1 MNIKKKRR
9 YKMTHTYL
17 LEIGLEEMPANVI
30 LDASNQLKNRVS
42 EFLKRERLA
51 FDSINTFSTP
61 RRLAVKINGLAE
73 GQPDKKETIKGPAK
87 KIAIDDEGNWTKAA
101 IGFSKGQGASPDDI
115 VFKDVK
121 GEEYVFIEKK
131 IKGKHTSEVLVEIVQ
146 EAKSINFPVSM
157 KWGNSSERYIR
168 PVHWLVSL
176 LDTKI
181 VSTEMFGV
189 EASNKTFGH
198 RFLGDEVTINHPDEY
213 EEKLANEY
221 VISDRDARQ
230 EMIKNQIT
238 ELCEANEWALPL
250 YNKELLEE
258 VTDLVEYPT
267 AFYGNFS
274 SEFLEVPES
283 VLETSMADHQRYFP
297 VRSKGEEKFLPH
309 FIGIRNGNK
318 DYLDKVVQGNEKV
331 LAARLEDAKFFY
343 DEDKKVSISEFVEKL
358 KGVTFQEKLGSLY
371 DKQLRVYQIVQV
383 LANQLNSSS
392 AVRENVKRAASIYK
406 FDLVTSV
413 VDEFTDL
420 QGVIGS
426 IYAHEKG
433 EPKEIAEAIEQQYM
447 PKSLN
452 GKLPYTETG
461 IILSLAEKLDTLLT
475 FFSIG
480 LIPSGSNDPFA
491 LRRNA
496 LGIIRIIKEHYLT
509 LPLRELVS
517 EIMNELDVSEEIQLG
532 FENHKEE
539 LFTFIRDRIDQ
550 QMKISDKSVPYD
562 VRQGVLY
569 SDQQDIVTMFDTAF
583 VLTDAKAQSEYRLVG
598 EALTRTANLAEKNDS
613 GFVVDEDH
621 FETESEAKLYSSIK
635 KLEQVFANTKS
646 AQKRYETLIEISP
659 IISTF
664 FDNNMVNTNY
674 KELRENRYALLSRL
688 HQITRN
694 FADFSKL
701 VIK

>member
-1 MNIKKKRR
+1 
-9 YKMTHTYL
+9 MTHTYL
-17 LEIGLEEMPANVI
+17 LEVGLEEMPANVI
-30 LDASNQLKNRVS
+30 LDAENQLNDKIKD
-42 EFLKRERLA
+42 FLDEERLT
-51 FDSINTFSTP
+51 FDSIEIFSTP

-73 GQPDKKETIKGPAK
+73 GQADTSETVKGPAK
-87 KIAIDDEGNWTKAA
+87 KIALDEEGNWSKAA
-101 IGFSKGQGASPDDI
+101 IGFSKGQGASTDDI

-121 GEEYVFIEKK
+121 GEEYVFIEKQ
-131 IKGKHTSEVLVEIVQ
+131 IEGKHASEILPEITNV
-146 EAKSINFPVSM
+146 AKSINFPVTM
-157 KWGNSSERYIR
+157 KWGNSTERYIR

-176 LDTKI
+176 LDTNI
-181 VSTEMFGV
+181 VSTKLFGIN
-189 EASNKTFGH
+189 ASNKTFGH
-198 RFLGDEVTINHPDEY
+198 RFLGNEITINHPDEY
-213 EEKLANEY
+213 EEKLKDEY
-221 VISDRDARQ
+221 VITNRDTRQ

-238 ELCEANEWALPL
+238 KLCEANEWALPL
-250 YNKELLEE
+250 YNKELLDE

-297 VRSKGEEKFLPH
+297 VRSKDEGKFLPH
-309 FIGIRNGNK
+309 FIGVRNGNK

-331 LAARLEDAKFFY
+331 LTARLEDAKFFY
-343 DEDKKVSISEFVEKL
+343 DEDKKVSINEFVEKL

-383 LANQLNSSS
+383 LANQLSSS
-392 AVRENVKRAASIYK
+392 SIVRENVKRAASIYK
-406 FDLVTSV
+406 FDLVTNV

-420 QGVIGS
+420 QGEIGT
-426 IYAHEKG
+426 IYAGEKG

-461 IILSLAEKLDTLLT
+461 IILSLAEKLDTLLM

-491 LRRNA
+491 LRRNT
-496 LGIIRIIKEHYLT
+496 LGIIRIIKEHYLS
-509 LPLRELVS
+509 LPLRELVTS
-517 EIMNELDVSEEIQLG
+517 IMSVLDVTEEVQLG
-532 FENHKEE
+532 FEKHKEE

-562 VRQGVLY
+562 VREAVLY
-569 SDQQDIVTMFDTAF
+569 SKQQDIVTMFDTAF

-598 EALTRTANLAEKNDS
+598 ESLTRTANLAKKNES
-613 GFVVDEDH
+613 NFVIDEEH
-621 FETESEAKLYSSIK
+621 FETESEADLYSSIK
-635 KLEQVFANTKS
+635 NLEQLFADTNN
-646 AQKRYETLIEISP
+646 AQKRYEALTEISP
-659 IISTF
+659 VISTF
-664 FDNNMVNTNY
+664 FDNNMVNTDH
-674 KELRENRYALLSRL
+674 KELRENRYALLGRL
-688 HQITRN
+688 YQLTRN